1 MKTLVLL
8 RHAKAENGSTGLSDS
23 DRALNDRGR
32 KEAQAVG
39 TFIRKQDLALD
50 LVLSSSAKRARE
62 TTELVL
68 TSASLAVE
76 VRYDKGIYEAGP
88 LRLLDVVAQIENQH
102 SAILLVGHNPG
113 TEELLQL
120 LTDRAEHM
128 TTGTLAKID
137 LNVPTWSKVTEQKG
151 ILDWI
156 VTPKALA
163 KD

>member
-8 RHAKAENGSTGLSDS
+8 RHAKAENGSTGLPDF

-32 KEAQAVG
+32 KEAQTVG
-39 TFIRKQDLALD
+39 SFIRKQDLGLD

-62 TTELVL
+62 TTELIL

-88 LRLLDVVAQIENQH
+88 LRLLDVVSQIEEEC
-102 SAILLVGHNPG
+102 SAVLLVGHNPG
-113 TEELLQL
+113 MEELLQL

-128 TTGTLAKID
+128 ATGTLAKMD
-137 LNVPTWSKVTEQKG
+137 FNVPTWSKVTQEKG
-151 ILDWI
+151 SLDWI
-156 VTPKALA
+156 VKPKKLA
-163 KD
+163 AD